1 MQNLT
6 IENQLFLTL
15 IKLRQFKTNFERSK
29 LFSVSTTTVEH
40 IWLTWINFMS
50 RQWREVNFWPDRYLV
65 NFFASKEFP
74 TTRLII
80 DETAIAVKK
89 PKPPIAQQS
98 TFTTYKNRHK
108 VVLIL
113 SSLLLMEVLQ
123 VIASSLNEAT
133 C

>member
-15 IKLRQFKTNFERSK
+15 IKLRQYKTNFERSK

-65 NFFASKEFP
+65 NFFASREFP

-98 TFTTYKNRHK
+98 IFTTYKNRHK

-113 SSLLLMEVLQ
+113 SSLLLIEVLQ